1 MSKNNNEKIIP
12 NINLPDKILPNSQNM
27 KNDIMQFKDEILRE
41 IKLLKKSVSEK
52 YEFIEILTKEKFSKY
67 DTKLSSYSE
76 RINELKSNTLN
87 TDDLIKEIDAF
98 KEFKNKFRDTML
110 TLNIKIN
117 NMDKETKNDI
127 YRIDGILSDSVIYTG
142 IIGRTSKF
150 KTFHQM
156 VDYLLSQTSQN
167 LTYREKNN
175 LDLNQ
180 LKKKINSMEQEMQSL
195 GVNMSKQISILFGQK
210 GEEFNSKLKDL
221 LAEYDQKIRNAKEQG
236 DLYIQEIKTT
246 VEKFREQLDEFINI
260 KNTISDEIKNEVDKL
275 VKENEKTNNMFR
287 SNKKEFNLMK
297 DRFTQ
302 LSEFIKD
309 VRFRNNLGQE
319 IKRREFNQISE
330 KVDFSKKQKILSDK
344 NIALY
349 DTKYQNDNDLPDF
362 LKSRVNSDESKKIL
376 KNKIKG
382 RNNDNIS
389 KDNKTSEE
397 YYLEEENTTEKN
409 NNNKFSFEKNFSES
423 NIKKGIRRSNT
434 AKFEFY
440 NFGKFESRDNMDS
453 KLNKNRTSFKQ
464 SDSSPKINTNKN
476 IYNKNLESK
485 LFNRRNMMNEE
496 MKNDSKRY
504 LKFQYNKTPQSK
516 ILSGLN
522 NKDNIN
528 YKNLSSIQV
537 NTNSILSKLNFD
549 ENKKFPTPK
558 SQFAMAE
565 MKKIEPKKSSTSS
578 IFFPKKTTVKN
589 LVRIQSS
596 LTPKYPEIINPIKKS
611 NSIIISSQ
619 NNNKTTLEE
628 DKNNT
633 NKKNKLIKKEPIYVY
648 FSYNKNKRNN
658 NLRSHLSPNVKILQH
673 SVENFYENNSETKN
687 LADMVDN
694 LQKYISGYDN
704 YYASKNEI
712 RKEKDNRKKNS
723 EYFKY
728 KDFFSEKNSYTN
740 INNMNKKNKKEKTNV
755 INIGFKEKNS

>member
-319 IKRREFNQISE
+319 IKRKEFNQISA

-349 DTKYQNDNDLPDF
+349 DTKYQNDGDFPDF
-362 LKSRVNSDESKKIL
+362 LKSRDNSDESKKIM

-382 RNNDNIS
+382 RNNNNVS

-397 YYLEEENTTEKN
+397 YYLEENITEKN
-409 NNNKFSFEKNFSES
+409 NNNKFSFEKNFSDS
-423 NIKKGIRRSNT
+423 SIKKGIRRSNT

-440 NFGKFESRDNMDS
+440 NFGKFESKDNMDS
-453 KLNKNRTSFKQ
+453 KLNKNRASFKQ
-464 SDSSPKINTNKN
+464 SDSSSKINTNKN

-522 NKDNIN
+522 TKDNIN

-633 NKKNKLIKKEPIYVY
+633 NKKNKSIKKEPIYVY

>member
-389 KDNKTSEE
+389 KDNKTNEE
-397 YYLEEENTTEKN
+397 YYLEENTTEKN

-485 LFNRRNMMNEE
+485 LFNRRNMINEE

-596 LTPKYPEIINPIKKS
+596 LTPKYPEIIDPIKKS

>member
-1 MSKNNNEKIIP
+1 MSKNDNEKIIP

-319 IKRREFNQISE
+319 IKRKEFNQISA

-349 DTKYQNDNDLPDF
+349 DTKYQNDGDFPDF
-362 LKSRVNSDESKKIL
+362 LKSRDNSDESKKIM

-382 RNNDNIS
+382 RNNNNVS

-397 YYLEEENTTEKN
+397 YYLEENITEKN
-409 NNNKFSFEKNFSES
+409 NNNKFSFEKNFSDS
-423 NIKKGIRRSNT
+423 SIKKGIRRSNT

-440 NFGKFESRDNMDS
+440 NFGKFESKDNMDS
-453 KLNKNRTSFKQ
+453 KLNKNRASFKQ
-464 SDSSPKINTNKN
+464 SDSSSKINTNKN

-522 NKDNIN
+522 TKDNIN

-558 SQFAMAE
+558 SQFAKAE

-596 LTPKYPEIINPIKKS
+596 LTPKYPEIIDPIKKS

-633 NKKNKLIKKEPIYVY
+633 NKKNKSIKKEPIYVY

>member
-1 MSKNNNEKIIP
+1 MSKNDNEKIIP

-87 TDDLIKEIDAF
+87 TDGLIKEIDAF

-221 LAEYDQKIRNAKEQG
+221 LAEYNQKILKAKEQG

-319 IKRREFNQISE
+319 IKRREFNQISA

-382 RNNDNIS
+382 RNRDNIS

-397 YYLEEENTTEKN
+397 YYLEENTTEKN
-409 NNNKFSFEKNFSES
+409 NINKFSFEKNFSES
-423 NIKKGIRRSNT
+423 NIKKCIRRSNT

-440 NFGKFESRDNMDS
+440 NFGKFESKDNMDS

-485 LFNRRNMMNEE
+485 LFNRRNMINEE

-522 NKDNIN
+522 TKDNIN

>member
-1 MSKNNNEKIIP
+1 MSKNDNEKIIP

-319 IKRREFNQISE
+319 IKRKEFNQISA

-349 DTKYQNDNDLPDF
+349 DTKYQNDGDFPDF
-362 LKSRVNSDESKKIL
+362 LKIRDNSDESKKIM

-397 YYLEEENTTEKN
+397 YYLEENITEKN
-409 NNNKFSFEKNFSES
+409 NNNKFSFEKNFSDS
-423 NIKKGIRRSNT
+423 SIKKGIRRSNT

-440 NFGKFESRDNMDS
+440 NFGKFESKDNMDS
-453 KLNKNRTSFKQ
+453 KLNKNRASFKQ
-464 SDSSPKINTNKN
+464 SDSSSKINTNKN

-522 NKDNIN
+522 TKDNIN

-558 SQFAMAE
+558 SQFAKAE

>member
-1 MSKNNNEKIIP
+1 MSKNDNEKIIP

-319 IKRREFNQISE
+319 IKRKEFNQISA

-349 DTKYQNDNDLPDF
+349 DTKYQNDGEFPDF
-362 LKSRVNSDESKKIL
+362 LKIRDNSDESKKIM

-382 RNNDNIS
+382 RNNNNVS

-397 YYLEEENTTEKN
+397 YYLEENITEKN
-409 NNNKFSFEKNFSES
+409 NNNKFSFEKNFSDS
-423 NIKKGIRRSNT
+423 SIKKGIRRSNT

-440 NFGKFESRDNMDS
+440 NFGKFESKDNMDS
-453 KLNKNRTSFKQ
+453 KLNKNRASFKQ
-464 SDSSPKINTNKN
+464 SDSSSKINTNKN

-485 LFNRRNMMNEE
+485 LFNRRNMINEE

-522 NKDNIN
+522 TKDNIN

-596 LTPKYPEIINPIKKS
+596 LTPKYPKIINPIKKS

-628 DKNNT
+628 DKKNT
-633 NKKNKLIKKEPIYVY
+633 NKKNKPIKKEPIYVY

>member
-1 MSKNNNEKIIP
+1 MSKNDNEKIIP

-319 IKRREFNQISE
+319 IKRREFNQISA

-349 DTKYQNDNDLPDF
+349 DTKYQNDSDLPDF

-397 YYLEEENTTEKN
+397 YYLEENTTEKN

-440 NFGKFESRDNMDS
+440 NFGKFESKDNMDS

-485 LFNRRNMMNEE
+485 LFNRRNMINEE

-537 NTNSILSKLNFD
+537 NTNSILSKLNFE

-633 NKKNKLIKKEPIYVY
+633 NKKNKPIKKEPIYVY

-658 NLRSHLSPNVKILQH
+658 NLRSHLSPNVKLLQH

>member
-1 MSKNNNEKIIP
+1 MSKNDNEKIIP

-389 KDNKTSEE
+389 KDNKTNEE
-397 YYLEEENTTEKN
+397 YYLEENTTEKN

-485 LFNRRNMMNEE
+485 LFNRRNMINEE

>member
-1 MSKNNNEKIIP
+1 MSKNDNEKIIP

-397 YYLEEENTTEKN
+397 YYLEENTTEKN

-440 NFGKFESRDNMDS
+440 NFGKFESKDNMDS
-453 KLNKNRTSFKQ
+453 KLNKNRASFKQ
-464 SDSSPKINTNKN
+464 SDSSSKINTNKN

-516 ILSGLN
+516 ILSGLKP
-522 NKDNIN
+522 KDNIN

-558 SQFAMAE
+558 SQFSMAE

>member
-1 MSKNNNEKIIP
+1 MSKNDNEKIIP

-319 IKRREFNQISE
+319 IKRREFNQISA

-389 KDNKTSEE
+389 QDNKTSED
-397 YYLEEENTTEKN
+397 YYLEENTTEKN

-423 NIKKGIRRSNT
+423 NIKQGIRRSNT

-440 NFGKFESRDNMDS
+440 NFGKFESKDNMDS

-485 LFNRRNMMNEE
+485 LFNRRNMINEE

-633 NKKNKLIKKEPIYVY
+633 NKKNKPIKKEPIYVY

-658 NLRSHLSPNVKILQH
+658 NLRNHLSPNVKILQH

-740 INNMNKKNKKEKTNV
+740 INSMNKKYKKEKSNV

>member
-1 MSKNNNEKIIP
+1 MSKNDNEKIIP

-319 IKRREFNQISE
+319 IKRKEFNQISA

-349 DTKYQNDNDLPDF
+349 DTKYQNDGDFPDF
-362 LKSRVNSDESKKIL
+362 LKSRDNSDESKKIM

-382 RNNDNIS
+382 RNNNNVS

-397 YYLEEENTTEKN
+397 YYLEENITEKN
-409 NNNKFSFEKNFSES
+409 NNNKFSFEKNFSDS
-423 NIKKGIRRSNT
+423 SIKKGIRRSNT

-440 NFGKFESRDNMDS
+440 NFGKFESKDNMDS
-453 KLNKNRTSFKQ
+453 KLNKNRASFKQ
-464 SDSSPKINTNKN
+464 SDSSSKINTNKN

-522 NKDNIN
+522 TKDNIN

-740 INNMNKKNKKEKTNV
+740 INNMNKKYKKEKTNV

>member
-397 YYLEEENTTEKN
+397 YYLEENTTEKN

-440 NFGKFESRDNMDS
+440 NFGKFESKDNMDS
-453 KLNKNRTSFKQ
+453 KLNKNRASFKQ
-464 SDSSPKINTNKN
+464 SDSSSKINTNKN

-485 LFNRRNMMNEE
+485 LFNRRNMINEE

-596 LTPKYPEIINPIKKS
+596 LTPKYPEIIDPIKKS

-704 YYASKNEI
+704 YYANKNEI
-712 RKEKDNRKKNS
+712 MKEKEKIKKNS

>member
-1 MSKNNNEKIIP
+1 MSKNDKEKIIP

-150 KTFHQM
+150 KTFHQL

-319 IKRREFNQISE
+319 IKRREFNQISA

-349 DTKYQNDNDLPDF
+349 DTKYQNDSDLPDF

-397 YYLEEENTTEKN
+397 YYLEENTTEKN

-440 NFGKFESRDNMDS
+440 NFGKFESKDNMDS

-485 LFNRRNMMNEE
+485 LFNRRNMINEE

-558 SQFAMAE
+558 SQFAKAE

>member
-319 IKRREFNQISE
+319 IKRREFNQISA

-349 DTKYQNDNDLPDF
+349 DTKYQNDGDFPDF
-362 LKSRVNSDESKKIL
+362 LKSRDNSDESKKIL

-397 YYLEEENTTEKN
+397 YYLEENTTEKN

-485 LFNRRNMMNEE
+485 LFNRRNMINEE

-504 LKFQYNKTPQSK
+504 LKFQ
-516 ILSGLN
+516 
-522 NKDNIN
+522 
-528 YKNLSSIQV
+528 
-537 NTNSILSKLNFD
+537 
-549 ENKKFPTPK
+549 
-558 SQFAMAE
+558 
-565 MKKIEPKKSSTSS
+565 
-578 IFFPKKTTVKN
+578 
-589 LVRIQSS
+589 
-596 LTPKYPEIINPIKKS
+596 
-611 NSIIISSQ
+611 
-619 NNNKTTLEE
+619 
-628 DKNNT
+628 
-633 NKKNKLIKKEPIYVY
+633 
-648 FSYNKNKRNN
+648 
-658 NLRSHLSPNVKILQH
+658 
-673 SVENFYENNSETKN
+673 
-687 LADMVDN
+687 
-694 LQKYISGYDN
+694 
-704 YYASKNEI
+704 
-712 RKEKDNRKKNS
+712 
-723 EYFKY
+723 
-728 KDFFSEKNSYTN
+728 
-740 INNMNKKNKKEKTNV
+740 
-755 INIGFKEKNS
+755 

>member
-1 MSKNNNEKIIP
+1 MSKNNNEKIP
-12 NINLPDKILPNSQNM
+12 NINISDKILPNSQNM

-319 IKRREFNQISE
+319 IKRREFNQISA

-349 DTKYQNDNDLPDF
+349 DTKYQNDSDLPDF

-382 RNNDNIS
+382 RNSDNIS

-397 YYLEEENTTEKN
+397 YYLEENTTEK

-440 NFGKFESRDNMDS
+440 NFGKFESKDNMDL

-485 LFNRRNMMNEE
+485 LFNRRNMINEE

>member
-319 IKRREFNQISE
+319 IKRKEFNQISA

-349 DTKYQNDNDLPDF
+349 DTKYQNDGDFPDF
-362 LKSRVNSDESKKIL
+362 LKIRDNSDESKKIM

-382 RNNDNIS
+382 RNNNNVS

-397 YYLEEENTTEKN
+397 YYLEENITEKN
-409 NNNKFSFEKNFSES
+409 NNNKFSFEKNFSDS
-423 NIKKGIRRSNT
+423 SIKKGIRRSNT

-440 NFGKFESRDNMDS
+440 NFGKFESKDNMDS

-485 LFNRRNMMNEE
+485 LFNRRNMINEE

-740 INNMNKKNKKEKTNV
+740 INSMNKKYKKEKTNV

>member
-1 MSKNNNEKIIP
+1 MSKNDNEKIIP

-221 LAEYDQKIRNAKEQG
+221 LAEYNQKILKAKEQG

-319 IKRREFNQISE
+319 IKRREFNQISA

-349 DTKYQNDNDLPDF
+349 DTKYQNDSDLPDF

-397 YYLEEENTTEKN
+397 YYLEENTTEKN

-440 NFGKFESRDNMDS
+440 NFGKFESKDNMDS

-464 SDSSPKINTNKN
+464 SDSSPKINKNKN

-485 LFNRRNMMNEE
+485 LFNRRNMINEE

-504 LKFQYNKTPQSK
+504 LKFQYNKTPKSK

-558 SQFAMAE
+558 SQFAKAE

-740 INNMNKKNKKEKTNV
+740 INNMNKKYKKEKTNV
-755 INIGFKEKNS
+755 INIGFKEKNC

>member
-397 YYLEEENTTEKN
+397 YYLEENITEKN
-409 NNNKFSFEKNFSES
+409 NNNKFSFEKNFSDS
-423 NIKKGIRRSNT
+423 SIKKGIRRSNT

-440 NFGKFESRDNMDS
+440 NFGKFESKDNMDS
-453 KLNKNRTSFKQ
+453 KLNKNRASFKQ
-464 SDSSPKINTNKN
+464 SDSSSKIITNKN

-522 NKDNIN
+522 TKDNIN

-596 LTPKYPEIINPIKKS
+596 LTPKYPEIIDPIKKS

-728 KDFFSEKNSYTN
+728 KDFFSEKNSHTN